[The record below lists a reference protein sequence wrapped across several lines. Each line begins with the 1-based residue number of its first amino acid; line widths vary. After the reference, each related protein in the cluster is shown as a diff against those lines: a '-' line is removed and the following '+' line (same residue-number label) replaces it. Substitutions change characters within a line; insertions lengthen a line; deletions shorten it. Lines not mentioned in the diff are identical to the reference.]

1 MKSLLVAVTFLAM
14 SYLAVPV
21 HACSCRFS
29 DKRFEE
35 ATAVFYGKIL
45 EHTRD
50 HEKQVV
56 VIKVQVERVFK
67 GSVKEVVTLNS
78 GYVCSYN
85 FRVGERYLVYAGSR
99 EDGGLET
106 GPCRILYEE
115 LAKEE
120 MKYLERGKKPKTRL

>member
-1 MKSLLVAVTFLAM
+1 MKSLIVAVMLVAM

-35 ATAVFYGKIL
+35 AKAVFYGKIL
-45 EHTRD
+45 EHTRN
-50 HEKQVV
+50 HEKRVV

-67 GSVKEVVTLNS
+67 GNVKEVVVLNS

-85 FRVGERYLVYAGSR
+85 FRVGDKYLIYAGSQ
-99 EDGGLET
+99 EVGGLET

-120 MKYLERGKKPKTRL
+120 MKYLERGEKPKTRL